1 MLRTIKFSD
10 LSITI
15 AYQFSAV
22 VWQYSQTGGWYFV
35 SLPNDLATEIRK
47 LFKKREEG
55 WGRMKAKAKIRETLW
70 DTAIW
75 YDTKLNTYILPV
87 KADIR
92 KKEKIEVGT
101 ELIIEIL
108 L

>member
-1 MLRTIKFSD
+1 MNVKIHYTFESML
-10 LSITI
+10 
-15 AYQFSAV
+15 
-22 VWQYSQTGGWYFV
+22 WQPASPGGWHFI
-35 SLPNDLATEIRK
+35 SLPVEMAREIRDNSK
-47 LFKKREEG
+47 WQEEG

-92 KKEKIEVGT
+92 KKEKIEIGNILDV
-101 ELIIEIL
+101 EITL
-108 L
+108 